1 MLRNCLQRSLFLLGS
16 HSRGNNG
23 FKGFFTKYLDR
34 FYTVYVTGYLRN
46 VHMNKGSWIWHEA
59 SDVVNR

>member
-46 VHMNKGSWIWHEA
+46 VHMNEGS
-59 SDVVNR
+59 